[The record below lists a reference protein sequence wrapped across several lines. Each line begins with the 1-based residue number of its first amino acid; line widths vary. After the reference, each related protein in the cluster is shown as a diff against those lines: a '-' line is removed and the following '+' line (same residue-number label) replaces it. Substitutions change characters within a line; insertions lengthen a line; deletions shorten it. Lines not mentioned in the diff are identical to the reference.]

1 MLFFVKRV
9 FEEYKTF
16 VVKMNDGLHAIEAT
30 RSNFEFLCDVE
41 VVMGLIYIMPM
52 LEVLHGFIKF
62 TQSCYIFVCDFV
74 IAIKM
79 CCGNGKN
86 MV

>member
-9 FEEYKTF
+9 FEKYKTF
-16 VVKMNDGLHAIEAT
+16 VVKMNDGLHSIEVA
-30 RSNFEFLCDVE
+30 RNNFEFLCDVE
-41 VVMGLIYIMPM
+41 VVMGLIYIMFM

-62 TQSCYIFVCDFV
+62 IQSCDIFVCDFV

-79 CCGNGKN
+79 CCGNGKS

>member
-30 RSNFEFLCDVE
+30 RSNFEFSCDVE

-52 LEVLHGFIKF
+52 LELH
-62 TQSCYIFVCDFV
+62 
-74 IAIKM
+74 
-79 CCGNGKN
+79 
-86 MV
+86 